1 MAKLWQHKIWLD
13 KVLSLGGSVAM
24 YVCWLFASHTH
35 THKVVTIEIIQSLKQ
50 SILIP
55 GCQAVGIL
63 FLFFEKMSVAKK
75 DNATSFHIHIYCYI

>member
-1 MAKLWQHKIWLD
+1 MGKATIPATIYGKIMATLENDHHKIWLD

-24 YVCWLFASHTH
+24 YVCWLFASH

-63 FLFFEKMSVAKK
+63 LFFFFREDV
-75 DNATSFHIHIYCYI
+75 CC